1 MEDTDAK
8 TIATALLQDTR
19 LEMFGGSYDVW
30 ISSFALPQEVQTFD
44 GQQILETV
52 EDLRALYHTLSAHL
66 SRRGITDIVRYVIAA
81 EFRDPN
87 VIHSTHETRLMRVD
101 GKRDGFRNDL
111 GVGHPHLGRCRPAQL
126 GACLGRCLARQ
137 PGRDLG

>member
-30 ISSFALPQEVQTFD
+30 IASFALPQEVQNFD
-44 GQQILETV
+44 GQQVLQTV
-52 EDLRALYHTLSAHL
+52 GDLRALYHTLSAHL

-81 EFRDPN
+81 EFR
-87 VIHSTHETRLMRVD
+87 
-101 GKRDGFRNDL
+101 
-111 GVGHPHLGRCRPAQL
+111 
-126 GACLGRCLARQ
+126 
-137 PGRDLG
+137 